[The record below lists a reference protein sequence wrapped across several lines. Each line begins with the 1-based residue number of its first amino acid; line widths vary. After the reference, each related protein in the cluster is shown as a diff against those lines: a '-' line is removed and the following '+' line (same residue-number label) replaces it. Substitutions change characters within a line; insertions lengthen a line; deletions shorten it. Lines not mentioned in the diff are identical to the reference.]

1 MKKTLCKLLSI
12 LFTFALLFTSFSYVI
27 VAETSFSNSTD
38 SSTLESEQQIELL
51 APDEEFGT
59 STEPESIEILDRRDR
74 NVKHFRHED
83 GSIEAII
90 YGYAVHR
97 QDEDGNWQD
106 IDNRLTDYTD
116 GDTVYYVT
124 DDARVRFSNS
134 GIGQLT
140 VTLDTK
146 PYRVRMGMMTDGWR
160 TGELSADP
168 TVKPEIVV
176 KNHLTRAEQAARTAV
191 GLSRDAQIERLK
203 EIDNRTELCYRNIQD
218 GIHLKYELEADDLKE
233 TIIVNA
239 PQNAY
244 IYRFGLQLEGL
255 IATLR
260 SDGGIDLTDSETGE
274 VPYRI
279 PAPFMVDANDEI
291 SHQVSYVL
299 ESVGTDAYVLT
310 VIADSEWMNDS
321 NRAFPVSID
330 PSITTS
336 VFTDTYIEDNHADSE
351 RGSDVDLWLGAT
363 KYSYLKTNLI
373 STIPQKSEINYAYLY
388 GYYYYYNTITSGDF
402 YVGLY
407 LGMQSWDESL
417 TWNKAKKLPSMG
429 FFPNKV
435 YDTINLSGAAGA
447 YYSSPV
453 RFTLSMKEITQYWV
467 NGSANH
473 GIVLKRTSGNL
484 MHAILVSNE
493 GRTAYRPS
501 MVISYTEPWIES
513 GVYRL
518 RNAETGLYLTVGGT
532 SWKPGAL
539 IQQNAKSTAADNEEA
554 SRQQMFKINS
564 IKNDNGD
571 CYYTV
576 RLMTNSSLSLTAN
589 SNKVTTVA
597 ISTTDSWSS
606 IAQTERWLIK
616 RDGIYVTLKNG
627 VYITAPE
634 NTTQGA
640 SVVAKTQKSSYSKWV
655 LERYTGA
662 TLEQVFLSSYFKP
675 AINVGETYSFAGFMY
690 SSTLGV
696 NGPVTFSVE
705 NRRFGTITRASM
717 TASGTF
723 RALAPGKVAV
733 IASFDKTASG
743 TEEPYSG
750 VFYRWIKFSRR
761 EVYLQNQTDTNKYM
775 QTNEKDNAIVKDDGS
790 GIIGKSLTY
799 GKYQKWE
806 IIPIQ
811 GTEYYIIKNK
821 ATQKVLTVPEG
832 SAESDGVQLTQTEY
846 RKLPNQEWEIDLV
859 RSERYIIRPR
869 LNPEQMCVAPKNFGE
884 VIAQRVC
891 LTNNSSYREEWKLRD
906 VSELKATK
914 KIRFYYDPQV
924 IGDKFPSEADLQEF
938 IEDVLK
944 IMEDDFNLKLE
955 IDRISP
961 SSLLEWT
968 PETPGCYASEK
979 KDPCT
984 SQCGHFADCARDH
997 HKSADRLCNLPMDSA
1012 TDGEV
1017 DFVCRIVDYVMCD
1030 YNSQDGS
1037 HTTRVLGCGKCN
1049 GKDSI
1054 LTFYNASEDTMRC
1067 VLYHELLHNLGAAHC
1082 NDSDCVLFSE
1092 NTEKTD
1098 LCNYHILQ
1106 VAKLLSQ
1113 KGWYQS

>member
-27 VAETSFSNSTD
+27 VAETSLSNSTD
-38 SSTLESEQQIELL
+38 STASESEQPFQLYE
-51 APDEEFGT
+51 PDEEFGT

-146 PYRVRMGMMTDGWR
+146 PYRVRMGMMTDGLR

-417 TWNKAKKLPSMG
+417 TWNKAEKLPSMG

-539 IQQNAKSTAADNEEA
+539 IQQNAKSTAADKEEA

-564 IKNDNGD
+564 IKNDSGD
-571 CYYTV
+571 WYYTV

-662 TLEQVFLSSYFKP
+662 AIEGVRLTAFTNQIYRAESFDFDAFMFSSS
-675 AINVGETYSFAGFMY
+675 I
-690 SSTLGV
+690 GV
-696 NGPVTFSVE
+696 NGPVLFSSSNTDKAVVNSSTGVMTTRLAGKVLMRYRFSGSDAGWYTSVIILIRDGNFLIRNQEDDTYMQLATGTADTIEARSFSGGKHQKWMITHISNGYYKIQSKKNYKVVSVE
-705 NRRFGTITRASM
+705 
-717 TASGTF
+717 SGKESVQNQS
-723 RALAPGKVAV
+723 LKQ
-733 IASFDKTASG
+733 
-743 TEEPYSG
+743 
-750 VFYRWIKFSRR
+750 
-761 EVYLQNQTDTNKYM
+761 EVYDGNDRQLWYIDEQVNRSFIIRPKSGEGGSVDLCIATGDWLKSNEVQQRKCKTDNSSVKEEWALVEMRDYSLAYIGSSDGDNRMPDILSAVENALQTKAQMDGYGSTEMTHTQLMEDLSFVSIFSCITHASYDSIRLTNDAHFTLDDVYSYSDDAFEELTLVVLTGCGTGEGGESGRNLVNAFYERGADVVIGFLTAVESEDAIYWTRIFMEQIAAGKSVQEALTDA
-775 QTNEKDNAIVKDDGS
+775 DNAIEVK
-790 GIIGKSLTY
+790 
-799 GKYQKWE
+799 
-806 IIPIQ
+806 
-811 GTEYYIIKNK
+811 
-821 ATQKVLTVPEG
+821 
-832 SAESDGVQLTQTEY
+832 
-846 RKLPNQEWEIDLV
+846 
-859 RSERYIIRPR
+859 
-869 LNPEQMCVAPKNFGE
+869 NPE
-884 VIAQRVC
+884 
-891 LTNNSSYREEWKLRD
+891 LTNFSGNMCYTR
-906 VSELKATK
+906 
-914 KIRFYYDPQV
+914 
-924 IGDKFPSEADLQEF
+924 G
-938 IEDVLK
+938 
-944 IMEDDFNLKLE
+944 NLS
-955 IDRISP
+955 I
-961 SSLLEWT
+961 T
-968 PETPGCYASEK
+968 P
-979 KDPCT
+979 
-984 SQCGHFADCARDH
+984 
-997 HKSADRLCNLPMDSA
+997 
-1012 TDGEV
+1012 
-1017 DFVCRIVDYVMCD
+1017 CR
-1030 YNSQDGS
+1030 
-1037 HTTRVLGCGKCN
+1037 
-1049 GKDSI
+1049 
-1054 LTFYNASEDTMRC
+1054 
-1067 VLYHELLHNLGAAHC
+1067 
-1082 NDSDCVLFSE
+1082 
-1092 NTEKTD
+1092 
-1098 LCNYHILQ
+1098 
-1106 VAKLLSQ
+1106 
-1113 KGWYQS
+1113 